1 MDNLLAGRR
10 VLVVED
16 EMLLLIGAEDMLAA
30 LGCEAV
36 DGASTVDAAIALIEA
51 QRFDAALLDVNL
63 GGSSSDR
70 VADKLVE
77 RDVPFA
83 FATGYSERD
92 GRHKHHDR
100 PVLKKPFRQ
109 EELVRVLTSILR

>member
-1 MDNLLAGRR
+1 MDNMLAGRR

-16 EMLLLIGAEDMLAA
+16 EMLILMGTEDMLAA
-30 LGCEAV
+30 LGCELV
-36 DGASTVDAAIALIEA
+36 DGASTIDEAIALIEA

-63 GGSSSDR
+63 SGSSSDR

-77 RDVPFA
+77 RGVPFA

-92 GRHKHHDR
+92 ARHKHHDR
-100 PVLKKPFRQ
+100 PVLKKPFRHD
-109 EELVRVLTSILR
+109 ELAKVLSNILG